1 MWPEGSNSERVR
13 RLQSVTDAALAHLRL
28 DDLLAALLDRT
39 REILEVDTCAILL
52 LDEETNELVA
62 RAALGIEEEV
72 EQGVRVPVGGGFA
85 GRIAAE
91 KRPVILDDVD
101 HAHVLNPILREKGI
115 KSMLG
120 VPLVVE
126 GDVRGVLHVGSLH
139 LRDFQKDE
147 VELLQLVADRAAL
160 AIEHARLFEA
170 ERAARERI
178 EHVQAVT
185 DAALAH
191 LEVNEL
197 LNVLLPRIRD
207 ILRTDTCA
215 VLLLDEET
223 NELVARAALGIEEEV
238 GVRIPVGAGF
248 AGRVADEARPM
259 VIDVDE
265 YPVYNPILREKQ
277 LKSMVGVPLLVRGES
292 LGVLHVGTL
301 TPRIFTHDEVEL
313 LQLVAER
320 VAIAIERA
328 QLHEELIQLDQLKL
342 NFVSVASHEL
352 RTPATSVYGVLKT
365 LFERGPDLNEE
376 LREELLRV
384 GVEQGERLRSLLEEL
399 LDLSRLDA
407 RAITVEPRPVVLKSA
422 LADVVHGALASS
434 DAVDLDIPDDLAAVV
449 DPLVLERVISNLVA
463 NAVRYGAPPIRIV
476 AQQRDRHLRVAVEDA
491 GPGVP
496 KDLEGRIFDRFARGG
511 GESGHGLGLAIA
523 RAYAQAHGGDLIYD
537 ARPSGARF
545 ELLIPQ
551 ERNGL
556 SKPAGLAR
564 QRLLQRVERGRAHD
578 AVLGQ
583 ALRDLEPLDR
593 VLRRRPVVAVGRAR
607 REAECRE
614 RPLQGLHLRSRVA
627 GLERL
632 GRRRRRGVRVRRRG
646 GLHRH
651 GDVLHRRCHRRRRRL
666 PAVED
671 ARGREDRKDDGEAG
685 EPDDRDLRHR
695 QRPPGDHELALA
707 GRAIV
712 RVLRQDPHFVGVVLV
727 DAAIGATLRLGR
739 QLGLVEPVV
748 VPGAAAALREPP
760 WPGPYRVRRGAAK
773 PYNVAGP

>member
-1 MWPEGSNSERVR
+1 MSLVWPEASTSEHVR

-28 DDLLAALLDRT
+28 DDLLAALLERT
-39 REILEVDTCAILL
+39 RQILEVDTCAILL

-72 EQGVRVPVGGGFA
+72 DQGVRVPVGGGFA

-101 HAHVLNPILREKGI
+101 HAHVLNPLLREKGV

-126 GDVRGVLHVGSLH
+126 GEVRGVLHVGSLH
-139 LRDFQKDE
+139 FRAFDEAE

-170 ERAARERI
+170 ERAARVRI

-197 LNVLLPRIRD
+197 LKVLLPRIRG
-207 ILRTDTCA
+207 ILDADTCA
-215 VLLLDEET
+215 VLLLDVQT

-238 GVRIPVGAGF
+238 GIRIPLGAGF
-248 AGRVADEARPM
+248 AGRVAQEARPM

-265 YPVYNPILREKQ
+265 YPVYNPILRQKK
-277 LKSMVGVPLLVRGES
+277 LKCMVGVPLLVRGAS

-301 TPRIFTHDEVEL
+301 TPRQFTRDEVEL
-313 LQLVAER
+313 LQIVAER

-342 NFVSVASHEL
+342 NFVAIASHEL
-352 RTPATSVYGVLKT
+352 RTPAASVYGVLKT
-365 LFERGPDLNEE
+365 LSDRGPQLNEE
-376 LREELLRV
+376 LREELIRV
-384 GVEQGERLRSLLEEL
+384 GVEQGERLRRLLEEL

-407 RAITVEPRPVVLKSA
+407 RAITVAPRPVVLKAA
-422 LADVVHGALASS
+422 LSDVVRGALVTA
-434 DAVDLDIPDDLAAVV
+434 DAVELDIPEDLAAVV
-449 DPLVLERVISNLVA
+449 DPLVLERVVSNLVA

-496 KDLEGRIFDRFARGG
+496 KELEGRIFDRFARGG
-511 GESGHGLGLAIA
+511 GETGHGLGLAIA
-523 RAYAQAHGGDLIYD
+523 RAYAQAHGGDLVYD
-537 ARPSGARF
+537 PRPDGARF

-556 SKPAGLAR
+556 SKQPA
-564 QRLLQRVERGRAHD
+564 
-578 AVLGQ
+578 
-583 ALRDLEPLDR
+583 
-593 VLRRRPVVAVGRAR
+593 
-607 REAECRE
+607 
-614 RPLQGLHLRSRVA
+614 
-627 GLERL
+627 
-632 GRRRRRGVRVRRRG
+632 
-646 GLHRH
+646 
-651 GDVLHRRCHRRRRRL
+651 
-666 PAVED
+666 
-671 ARGREDRKDDGEAG
+671 
-685 EPDDRDLRHR
+685 
-695 QRPPGDHELALA
+695 
-707 GRAIV
+707 
-712 RVLRQDPHFVGVVLV
+712 
-727 DAAIGATLRLGR
+727 
-739 QLGLVEPVV
+739 
-748 VPGAAAALREPP
+748 
-760 WPGPYRVRRGAAK
+760 
-773 PYNVAGP
+773 

>member
-1 MWPEGSNSERVR
+1 VWPEGSTSEHVR

-28 DDLLAALLDRT
+28 DELLGALLDRT
-39 REILEVDTCAILL
+39 RQILEVDTCAILL
-52 LDEETNELVA
+52 LDEDTNELVA

-101 HAHVLNPILREKGI
+101 HAHVLNPLLREKGI

-126 GDVRGVLHVGSLH
+126 GEVRGVLHVGSLRPRAFH
-139 LRDFQKDE
+139 DE
-147 VELLQLVADRAAL
+147 EVDLLQLVADRAAL

-207 ILRTDTCA
+207 ILQTDTCA

-265 YPVYNPILREKQ
+265 YPVYNPILRRKRI
-277 LKSMVGVPLLVRGES
+277 KCMVGVPLLVRGAS
-292 LGVLHVGTL
+292 LGVLHVGSL
-301 TPRIFTHDEVEL
+301 TQRRFTADEVDL

-320 VAIAIERA
+320 VAIAVERA

-342 NFVSVASHEL
+342 NFVAIASHEL

-365 LFERGPDLNEE
+365 LADRGPKLTKE
-376 LREELLRV
+376 LREELLHV
-384 GVEQGERLRSLLEEL
+384 GVEQGERLRRLLEEL
-399 LDLSRLDA
+399 LDLSRLDE
-407 RAITVEPRPVVLKSA
+407 RAISVEPRPLVLKSA
-422 LADVVHGALASS
+422 VADVVHGALPTS
-434 DAVDLDIPDDLAAVV
+434 DEVELDIPDDLAAVV
-449 DPLVLERVISNLVA
+449 DPLVLDRVVSNLVT

-476 AQQRDRHLRVAVEDA
+476 ANQRDRHLRVAVEDA

-511 GESGHGLGLAIA
+511 KSGHGLGLAIA
-523 RAYAQAHGGDLIYD
+523 RAYAQAHGGNLIYQP
-537 ARPSGARF
+537 RPSGARF

-556 SKPAGLAR
+556 RK
-564 QRLLQRVERGRAHD
+564 
-578 AVLGQ
+578 Q
-583 ALRDLEPLDR
+583 A
-593 VLRRRPVVAVGRAR
+593 
-607 REAECRE
+607 
-614 RPLQGLHLRSRVA
+614 
-627 GLERL
+627 
-632 GRRRRRGVRVRRRG
+632 
-646 GLHRH
+646 
-651 GDVLHRRCHRRRRRL
+651 
-666 PAVED
+666 
-671 ARGREDRKDDGEAG
+671 
-685 EPDDRDLRHR
+685 
-695 QRPPGDHELALA
+695 
-707 GRAIV
+707 
-712 RVLRQDPHFVGVVLV
+712 
-727 DAAIGATLRLGR
+727 
-739 QLGLVEPVV
+739 
-748 VPGAAAALREPP
+748 
-760 WPGPYRVRRGAAK
+760 
-773 PYNVAGP
+773 

>member
-1 MWPEGSNSERVR
+1 VWPEGSSAEHVR

-28 DDLLAALLDRT
+28 DELLGALLERT
-39 REILEVDTCAILL
+39 RQILDVDTCAILL
-52 LDEETNELVA
+52 LDEDTNELVA

-101 HAHVLNPILREKGI
+101 HAHVLNPLLREKGI

-126 GDVRGVLHVGSLH
+126 GEVQGVLHVGSLAY
-139 LRDFQKDE
+139 RAFGDDE
-147 VELLQLVADRAAL
+147 VELLQLVGDRAAL

-197 LNVLLPRIRD
+197 LHVLLPRIRD

-223 NELVARAALGIEEEV
+223 QELVARAALGIEEEV
-238 GVRIPVGAGF
+238 GVRIPLGVGF
-248 AGRVADEARPM
+248 AGRVAAEGRPM
-259 VIDVDE
+259 IIDVDE
-265 YPVYNPILREKQ
+265 YQVFNPILRQKH
-277 LKSMVGVPLLVRGES
+277 LKSMLGVPLLVRGES

-301 TPRIFTHDEVEL
+301 TPRQFARDEVDL

-328 QLHEELIQLDQLKL
+328 QVHEELIQLDQLKL
-342 NFVSVASHEL
+342 NFVAIASHEL

-365 LFERGPDLNEE
+365 LVERGPGLNDE

-384 GVEQGERLRSLLEEL
+384 GVEQGERLRRLLEEL

-407 RAITVEPRPVVLKSA
+407 RAIAVEPRPLVLKAA
-422 LADVVHGALASS
+422 LTDVVQGALSASE
-434 DAVDLDIPDDLAAVV
+434 AVEIDIPDDLAAVV
-449 DPLVLERVISNLVA
+449 DPLVLERVVSNLVA

-476 AQQRDRHLRVAVEDA
+476 AHQRDRHLRVAVEDS

-496 KDLEGRIFDRFARGG
+496 KELEGRIFDRFARGEA
-511 GESGHGLGLAIA
+511 GETGHGLGLAIA
-523 RAYAQAHGGDLIYD
+523 RAYAQAHGGDLVYD
-537 ARPSGARF
+537 RHPGGARF

-556 SKPAGLAR
+556 SKA
-564 QRLLQRVERGRAHD
+564 
-578 AVLGQ
+578 
-583 ALRDLEPLDR
+583 
-593 VLRRRPVVAVGRAR
+593 
-607 REAECRE
+607 
-614 RPLQGLHLRSRVA
+614 S
-627 GLERL
+627 
-632 GRRRRRGVRVRRRG
+632 
-646 GLHRH
+646 
-651 GDVLHRRCHRRRRRL
+651 
-666 PAVED
+666 
-671 ARGREDRKDDGEAG
+671 
-685 EPDDRDLRHR
+685 
-695 QRPPGDHELALA
+695 
-707 GRAIV
+707 
-712 RVLRQDPHFVGVVLV
+712 
-727 DAAIGATLRLGR
+727 
-739 QLGLVEPVV
+739 
-748 VPGAAAALREPP
+748 
-760 WPGPYRVRRGAAK
+760 
-773 PYNVAGP
+773 

>member
-1 MWPEGSNSERVR
+1 VWSEGPTSERVR

-28 DDLLAALLDRT
+28 DELLAALLDRT
-39 REILEVDTCAILL
+39 RQILEVDTCAILL
-52 LDEETNELVA
+52 LDEATNELVA

-126 GDVRGVLHVGSLH
+126 GEVRGVLHVGSLH
-139 LRDFQKDE
+139 LRDFQEEE

-191 LEVNEL
+191 LDVNEL

-215 VLLLDEET
+215 VLLLDDET

-265 YPVYNPILREKQ
+265 YPVYNPILRKKQ
-277 LKSMVGVPLLVRGES
+277 LKSMVGVPLLVRGAS

-342 NFVSVASHEL
+342 NFVAIASHEL
-352 RTPATSVYGVLKT
+352 RTPATAVYGVLKT
-365 LFERGPDLNEE
+365 LDERGPALNEE

-422 LADVVHGALASS
+422 LADVVHGALAAS
-434 DAVDLDIPDDLAAVV
+434 DTIELDIPDDLAAVV
-449 DPLVLERVISNLVA
+449 DPLVLERVVSNLVT

-476 AQQRDRHLRVAVEDA
+476 AQQRDRHLRVAVEDS

-523 RAYAQAHGGDLIYD
+523 RAYAQAHGGDLVYD
-537 ARPSGARF
+537 SRPGGARF
-545 ELLIPQ
+545 ELVIPQ

-556 SKPAGLAR
+556 SKPAKT
-564 QRLLQRVERGRAHD
+564 
-578 AVLGQ
+578 
-583 ALRDLEPLDR
+583 
-593 VLRRRPVVAVGRAR
+593 
-607 REAECRE
+607 
-614 RPLQGLHLRSRVA
+614 S
-627 GLERL
+627 
-632 GRRRRRGVRVRRRG
+632 
-646 GLHRH
+646 
-651 GDVLHRRCHRRRRRL
+651 
-666 PAVED
+666 
-671 ARGREDRKDDGEAG
+671 
-685 EPDDRDLRHR
+685 
-695 QRPPGDHELALA
+695 
-707 GRAIV
+707 
-712 RVLRQDPHFVGVVLV
+712 
-727 DAAIGATLRLGR
+727 
-739 QLGLVEPVV
+739 
-748 VPGAAAALREPP
+748 
-760 WPGPYRVRRGAAK
+760 
-773 PYNVAGP
+773 